1 MTIIPSIIRLFNIS
15 TTVVIY
21 SHEISKLL
29 PCQEEQL
36 MLKQFLLIV
45 RIYRRTPYTHLSHCK
60 QFCKFRRQ
68 KYKKKRKKRKN
79 AHALLPNTHSIGSR
93 TPVSRPRLI
102 TIVITAHRGVVF
114 QFCRRPLERSQTE
127 RERERERGGE
137 KKISLSRT
145 IIPRFPWDYPNL
157 RRPVGVRSR
166 IREHIS

>member
-1 MTIIPSIIRLFNIS
+1 MESFVDEESTMTIIPSIIRLFNIS

-68 KYKKKRKKRKN
+68 KYKKKKKKKKKRTRSSSKHPFN
-79 AHALLPNTHSIGSR
+79 WLPHSRISAASHYHRYYRAPRRRFPILPQAPR
-93 TPVSRPRLI
+93 TIPD
-102 TIVITAHRGVVF
+102 
-114 QFCRRPLERSQTE
+114 
-127 RERERERGGE
+127 RERERERKGGR
-137 KKISLSRT
+137 KK
-145 IIPRFPWDYPNL
+145 N
-157 RRPVGVRSR
+157 
-166 IREHIS
+166 